1 MLHKRAK
8 RFASNMEKMSAGRM
22 RIIVDAPDRHK
33 APLGIFDMVRSGA
46 YEIGHTASYYCKDKV
61 PATTF
66 FTTNSVW
73 YEFDRDECLV
83 LLWRWIE
90 ITEMGGWFRK
100 EIYSIQDLK
109 GLKMR
114 IPGHAGEV
122 VGRAACDLLINKDR
136 FDVLPED
143 LRVIIGVAAKEAS
156 LDMLSESFFRNT
168 IMVWEGMKK
177 WH

>member
-1 MLHKRAK
+1 MPMLHKRAK

-122 VGRAACDLLINKDR
+122 VGRAACYLNPFSVILLWY
-136 FDVLPED
+136 
-143 LRVIIGVAAKEAS
+143 GKE
-156 LDMLSESFFRNT
+156 
-168 IMVWEGMKK
+168 
-177 WH
+177 